1 MDKCA
6 WCGLLVCEDP
16 STGKLVSLVSSAPY
30 RDCLESGDGKHHT
43 EIPEQDRKG
52 FIIAM
57 ARMADEEPE
66 VFHDGDDLV
75 TRTMQYCASARPRV
89 TRAEIEETIGG
100 TVLDHS
106 ECVPA
111 EQSNPRGHI
120 HEGQEGWWLWPDE
133 VGKGLYDDS
142 PTGA

>member
-6 WCGLLVCEDP
+6 WCGQLVCEDKT
-16 STGKLVSLVSSAPY
+16 SGLLICGFSAEQ
-30 RDCLESGDGKHHT
+30 CMESGDGRHHT
-43 EIPEQDRKG
+43 EVPEQDRKG
-52 FIIAM
+52 FIISM
-57 ARMADEEPE
+57 ARIAAEEPE
-66 VFHDGDDLV
+66 EFHDGDDLV
-75 TRTMQYCASARPRV
+75 TRTMHYTASARPRV

-111 EQSNPRGHI
+111 DEHNPRGHT
-120 HEGQEGWWLWPDE
+120 HEGKTGWWLWPDE